1 MTNRSGFA
9 PPGRPVSEL
18 IFVDRRRF
26 LSQVVGTS
34 CLFAGCRGHQHG
46 HVLKDHQGDMVGS
59 HSAGAETF
67 NPLID
72 EAVAKLLA
80 RQDVVYHS
88 VSQNDLPPPNQPKTV
103 CFIGIENKSAEEL
116 RDFKDQIY
124 EQVDSQIL
132 ASQKFRS
139 ISRRYVEAALRDSRL
154 RPDSLVIP
162 ENMRTFAA
170 VLEQQGQPFEY
181 FLFATITSGTTR
193 DNADYQRDY
202 LLTLEL
208 TNIQT
213 GQYDKESA
221 KLRKGYHQS
230 KLGKVRQY
238 GLH

>member
-1 MTNRSGFA
+1 M
-9 PPGRPVSEL
+9 
-18 IFVDRRRF
+18 DRRRF
-26 LSQVVGTS
+26 LSQAVVGAACFYT
-34 CLFAGCRGHQHG
+34 GCRGHQYG
-46 HVLKDHQGDMVGS
+46 HVLNDHQKDMVGS

-72 EAVAKLLA
+72 EAVAKLLD
-80 RQDVVYHS
+80 RQDTVFQQ
-88 VSQNDLPPPNQPKTV
+88 VSQNELPPPLQPKAV
-103 CFIGIENKSAEEL
+103 CFLGIENKSAEEL
-116 RDFKDQIY
+116 GDFKDQIY

-139 ISRRYVEAALRDSRL
+139 ISRRYIEAALRESRL

-181 FLFATITSGTTR
+181 FLFATITSGTTH

-221 KLRKGYHQS
+221 KIRKGYHKS
-230 KLGKVRQY
+230 KLGQVRQY

>member
-1 MTNRSGFA
+1 M
-9 PPGRPVSEL
+9 
-18 IFVDRRRF
+18 DRRRF
-26 LSQVVGTS
+26 LYHSLLGTTGF
-34 CLFAGCRGHQHG
+34 FAGCRGHQYG
-46 HVLKDHQGDMVGS
+46 HVLHDNQADMVGS

-80 RQDVVYHS
+80 RQDTVFHT
-88 VSQNDLPPPNQPKTV
+88 VSQNELPPPAEVKSI
-103 CFIGIENKSAEEL
+103 CFIGVENRSVEEL

-124 EQVDSQIL
+124 QQIDSQIL
-132 ASQKFRS
+132 ASQRFRP
-139 ISRRYVEAALRDSRL
+139 ISRRVVEAALHETRM

-170 VLEQQGQPFEY
+170 VLEQQGQPFDY
-181 FLFATITSGTTR
+181 FLFATITSGTTQ
-193 DNADYQRDY
+193 DNASYQRDY

-208 TNIQT
+208 TDLRT

-221 KLRKGYHQS
+221 KIRKGYHKS
-230 KLGKVRQY
+230 RIGKVMEY